1 MFWLVI
7 SECASVDPAL
17 YKETSVTSSPVLW
30 PKPCMLRA
38 KQESVQT
45 STCTLTVSKRVEFCD
60 FGFDWGKVV
69 LHGDLFV
76 LHRPVMDYRYSVLLS
91 ARDFHRWK
99 RSRIVT
105 TARRFLS
112 RHCKIFPEK
121 AAGLST
127 AKQGTHLAAASR
139 FIYMTPSTL
148 ATHR

>member
-91 ARDFHRWK
+91 VFAISGWIYDHSTRLPQMETQPYCYNGTQVSIASLQDF
-99 RSRIVT
+99 S
-105 TARRFLS
+105 
-112 RHCKIFPEK
+112 
-121 AAGLST
+121 
-127 AKQGTHLAAASR
+127 
-139 FIYMTPSTL
+139 
-148 ATHR
+148 